1 MFLSRIYIRNVLIM
15 MCCVKECLVNQSFVL
30 LVKPTNITNV
40 YSSVG
45 DKGCDTT
52 IFQKGPRHAVPLY
65 YTPTL
70 THFSLSFS
78 LSSLCLFY
86 EDFAQALTP
95 GAAELF
101 SEFEEDNRSGAL
113 TLKNSVKIM
122 IRQGVLKDDGGDGMI
137 SEPQMARII
146 AGVKAEIKAT
156 AAKAKKQRSRF
167 MDSDE
172 EEDNDDDLW

>member
-1 MFLSRIYIRNVLIM
+1 MTALYIYIYIYV
-15 MCCVKECLVNQSFVL
+15 MCCVKECLVDQIVL
-30 LVKPTNITNV
+30 LVKPTKHHST
-40 YSSVG
+40 SVG